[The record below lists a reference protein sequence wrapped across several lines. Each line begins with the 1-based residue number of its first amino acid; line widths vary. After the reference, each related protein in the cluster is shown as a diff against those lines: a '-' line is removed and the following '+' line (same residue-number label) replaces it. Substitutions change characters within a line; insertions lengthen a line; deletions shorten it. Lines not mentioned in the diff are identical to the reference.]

1 MRARGEVAAV
11 VLGIMLVGAGA
22 SLLAPRWAL
31 GKEGTPPEVARTP
44 ASPPKVAAEPRFHVE
59 PAKDDTGRAV
69 QVARL
74 REDAPE
80 WERFAARAL
89 VPLTLDELALLRE
102 APVDDLAVL
111 VTRTERAF
119 MDATPEAR
127 AEQERRYLAAL
138 NLVAKLATPPEPSDA
153 DARARDVD
161 ARYQQAL
168 TVERVKWRSLPLEEQ
183 SRRHDTFKEAFF
195 RAEETR

>member
-11 VLGIMLVGAGA
+11 VLSIMLVGAGA
-22 SLLAPRWAL
+22 SLLVPRWAL
-31 GKEGTPPEVARTP
+31 GNQGAPREVARTP
-44 ASPPKVAAEPRFHVE
+44 AASPKVVVEPRLHVE
-59 PAKDDTGRAV
+59 PAKDDAGRAV
-69 QVARL
+69 QVASL
-74 REDAPE
+74 RDEAPE

-89 VPLTLDELALLRE
+89 VPLTPDERALLQE
-102 APVDDLAVL
+102 EPVDDLAVL

-127 AEQERRYLAAL
+127 VEKERRYLAAL
-138 NLVAKLATPPEPSDA
+138 NLVAKLATLPEPSAEDL
-153 DARARDVD
+153 RAREVD

-168 TVERVKWRSLPLEEQ
+168 TVEQVKWRSLPPEEKARQ
-183 SRRHDTFKEAFF
+183 HDAFKEAFF

>member
-22 SLLAPRWAL
+22 SWLVPQWAL

-44 ASPPKVAAEPRFHVE
+44 ASPPKVAAGPRFHVE

-69 QVARL
+69 QVASL
-74 REDAPE
+74 RYETPE

-89 VPLTLDELALLRE
+89 VPLTPDELALLQE
-102 APVDDLAVL
+102 EPVDDLAVL

-127 AEQERRYLAAL
+127 VVKERRYLAAL
-138 NLVAKLATPPEPSDA
+138 NLVAKLATPPEPSAEDL
-153 DARARDVD
+153 RAREVD

-168 TVERVKWRSLPLEEQ
+168 TVEQVKWRSLPPEEK
-183 SRRHDTFKEAFF
+183 SRQHDAFKEAFF
-195 RAEETR
+195 HAEETR